1 MRFKFSSVRI
11 PILLAS
17 GALGM
22 LFAKSAS
29 DAQEPRLVPAT
40 QQIDTKLYTRQMEDL
55 RAVGARQAAALGG
68 AGNVP
73 AILADDSKRAAHAPG
88 AIPILNERLLLI
100 DKIAPTKTM
109 PDMTIAEMR
118 LNAQALLYLLN
129 DGDTTAR
136 VDRAQSTNLADE
148 RFAALSIKLL
158 ARFLESQTDSVQTDN
173 LVDELQ
179 GLNTSNPAQPQL
191 AILTFAVYR
200 LNISDEFEV
209 RLRKVLSNTLSSPA
223 AADAKAIIEAETK
236 SRADLLKRVKAAS
249 AEMKAMEGKPIT
261 IIGKTPDGKDF
272 TSADWKGKVV
282 MADFWAT
289 WCGPCL
295 VGLPEVK
302 AQYKKYHD
310 RGFEIIGVSDDS
322 DAKTLTAFIARNEM
336 PWPQLFD
343 PHFNP
348 TKGALLVQQYHVMG
362 IPTLFLID
370 KKGNLRTVD
379 ARKSMEELIP
389 KLLAESAE

>member
-1 MRFKFSSVRI
+1 
-11 PILLAS
+11 
-17 GALGM
+17 
-22 LFAKSAS
+22 
-29 DAQEPRLVPAT
+29 
-40 QQIDTKLYTRQMEDL
+40 
-55 RAVGARQAAALGG
+55 
-68 AGNVP
+68 
-73 AILADDSKRAAHAPG
+73 
-88 AIPILNERLLLI
+88 
-100 DKIAPTKTM
+100 
-109 PDMTIAEMR
+109 
-118 LNAQALLYLLN
+118 
-129 DGDTTAR
+129 
-136 VDRAQSTNLADE
+136 
-148 RFAALSIKLL
+148 
-158 ARFLESQTDSVQTDN
+158 
-173 LVDELQ
+173 
-179 GLNTSNPAQPQL
+179 
-191 AILTFAVYR
+191 VYR